1 MDFDV
6 DLGALSSFRH
16 TENEVRFAPSRLLSL
31 TLVTLSTASVLRL
44 WDRYLAELGWLV
56 AGFTAS
62 PTRETKSSITVLPT
76 ASASVALGS
85 SELPLSSFPSANQ

>member
-1 MDFDV
+1 MVLHNFIFFRMDFDV

-56 AGFTAS
+56 AGFTN
-62 PTRETKSSITVLPT
+62 T
-76 ASASVALGS
+76 
-85 SELPLSSFPSANQ
+85 